1 MKIDILKHTL
11 VNVKKSI
18 TFWMWKVEKK
28 FFSTILDNIIEYK
41 TPVLSQLW
49 NNLKKWSKKLRK
61 YYTNNLWKI
70 EWLNLPQKIEKVI
83 VKLIWKI
90 DKEND
95 FFCFDTV
102 DSNKNSAK
110 KMEELKIVRDWSRWT
125 FWNGYVWH
133 WVSIKW
139 ILLFLNRESIV
150 EKIKWIKSTL
160 KFDIFKEQLNK
171 ILSIFWYWYWI
182 LADRWYDDKEK
193 FNLLIELNFNFV
205 VRLKKNRNVEI
216 LEWKNSWTIQNVWRL
231 EEWNY
236 RVKIDWIEEKLYIFV
251 KRLKWQINPIRV
263 ISNIND
269 ENNILKYLK
278 RWEIERIF
286 KTLKQEYNFE
296 KIWTMKIQKTDNLV
310 ALIQLSFWISSH
322 IFNELEAKKLNNSIK
337 SESISCENILKK
349 IKPFLKKKDLTLNRN
364 SITNFLW
371 YYMKFIKKM
380 KFNLGVTKKVI
391 SSWQLSLK
399 L

>member
-1 MKIDILKHTL
+1 MKIDILKHIL

-28 FFSTILDNIIEYK
+28 FFSKILDNFIEYK

-49 NNLKKWSKKLRK
+49 NWLKEWNKVLRK
-61 YYTNNLWKI
+61 YYSNHLWKE
-70 EWLNLPQKIEKVI
+70 EWLNLPDKVVKIMIKF
-83 VKLIWKI
+83 IWKI
-90 DKEND
+90 DKEKD

-110 KMEELKIVRDWSRWT
+110 RMEWLKIVRDWSRWT

-133 WVSIKW
+133 WVSIKS
-139 ILLFLNRESIV
+139 IPLFLDREWII
-150 EKIKWIKSTL
+150 EKKEEKSTL
-160 KFDIFKEQLNK
+160 KFDIFEKQLTK
-171 ILSIFWYWYWI
+171 ILSTFWNWYWV
-182 LADRWYDDKEK
+182 LADRWYEDKAK
-193 FNLLIELNFNFV
+193 FNLLIKLNFNFV
-205 VRLKKNRNVEI
+205 IRLKKNRNVLI
-216 LEWKNSWTIQNVWRL
+216 LEWKNKWEIISVWTL

-236 RVKIDWIEEKLYIFV
+236 TVKVDWVEDNLYIFV
-251 KRLKWQINPIRV
+251 KKLKWQINPIRV

-269 ENNILKYLK
+269 TKNVLKYLK

-310 ALIQLSFWISSH
+310 ALIQLSFWISAY
-322 IFNELEAKKLNNSIK
+322 IFNELEAKELKNDTK
-337 SESISCENILKK
+337 SESISCEKILKK

-371 YYMKFIKKM
+371 YYMKFIKKV
-380 KFNLGVTKKVI
+380 KFNLKATKKVI
-391 SSWQLSLK
+391 FNWQLSLNF
-399 L
+399 